1 MHDDFLGNLSDALDN
16 AQREVNLASG
26 GSIPTEAP
34 DMAFA
39 NERIDQLTLLCAAMW
54 EVMKE
59 KLAVRDEEL
68 VEKVAVLDASDGV
81 ADGKLTA
88 TPKKCGAC
96 GRPLF
101 PKHRKCLY
109 CGAGVVIDNV
119 FKTI

>member
-1 MHDDFLGNLSDALDN
+1 MHDSFLGNISDALDD

-39 NERIDQLTLLCAAMW
+39 NERIDQLTLLCATMW

-88 TPKKCGAC
+88 TPKKCAAC
-96 GRPLF
+96 KRPLF

-109 CGAGVVIDNV
+109 CGAAVVIDNV
-119 FKTI
+119 FEMI

>member
-1 MHDDFLGNLSDALDN
+1 
-16 AQREVNLASG
+16 
-26 GSIPTEAP
+26 
-34 DMAFA
+34 MAFA

-109 CGAGVVIDNV
+109 CGAAVVIDNV

>member
-1 MHDDFLGNLSDALDN
+1 MHNDFLGDMADALDN
-16 AQREVNLASG
+16 AQREVNQASG

-54 EVMKE
+54 EVMKD
-59 KLAVRDEEL
+59 KLAVPDEEL
-68 VEKVAVLDASDGV
+68 VNKVAELDARDGV

-88 TPKKCGAC
+88 TPRKCTAC
-96 GRPLF
+96 ARPIF

-109 CGAGVVIDNV
+109 CGAAVVIDNV